1 MFPEPESPRNPDKEC
16 FEIGQWDEDG
26 DHSTPLQTFIQEAAQ
41 WPDFDGPDFTPL
53 GGMSSIQFREI
64 VRRQFEVYFAAARQ
78 LLELICIGLDIDQSK
93 FDNLLENHAST
104 FRLIH
109 NPPRH
114 DIIPEGMSKFYCTLL
129 QFWKTPSD
137 DYSGSATWEKS
148 SEGANLGFY
157 PPAFR
162 VQTEGWRRYQCW
174 RTP

>member
-1 MFPEPESPRNPDKEC
+1 MHFQRLFYLKRSYSQNRSWNPDKEC

-26 DHSTPLQTFIQEAAQ
+26 DHSTPLQSFIQEAAQ

-114 DIIPEGMSKFYCTLL
+114 DIIPKGMQSNV
-129 QFWKTPSD
+129 
-137 DYSGSATWEKS
+137 GI
-148 SEGANLGFY
+148 NLK
-157 PPAFR
+157 PPL
-162 VQTEGWRRYQCW
+162 
-174 RTP
+174 

>member
-1 MFPEPESPRNPDKEC
+1 MSSEPKSPWNPDKEC

-26 DHSTPLQTFIQEAAQ
+26 NHSTPLQTFIQEAAQ

-114 DIIPEGMSKFYCTLL
+114 DIIPEGMQNFIARWYN
-129 QFWKTPSD
+129 
-137 DYSGSATWEKS
+137 
-148 SEGANLGFY
+148 SERLSLVQRSLFEFHQCLSL
-157 PPAFR
+157 FR
-162 VQTEGWRRYQCW
+162 VQTEGWRRNQCW

>member
-1 MFPEPESPRNPDKEC
+1 MIRVKEC

-26 DHSTPLQTFIQEAAQ
+26 EHKTPLQTFIQEAAQ

-114 DIIPEGMSKFYCTLL
+114 DIIPEGKIT
-129 QFWKTPSD
+129 T
-137 DYSGSATWEKS
+137 
-148 SEGANLGFY
+148 
-157 PPAFR
+157 R
-162 VQTEGWRRYQCW
+162 WRFGG
-174 RTP
+174 